1 MHPKRKPRATSS
13 RDFYA
18 EKTVTTGEGTS
29 NVRLP
34 RRFLKRNA
42 LPIAV
47 FFVRQFL
54 SCKTIC
60 RLYARWLA
68 VVR

>member
-47 FFVRQFL
+47 FFCAPVL
-54 SCKTIC
+54 
-60 RLYARWLA
+60 
-68 VVR
+68 VV